1 MSFNHYC
8 NTNIKTL
15 QTLMVVGGGGKT
27 LIRPCSQGLREYKN

>member
-15 QTLMVVGGGGKT
+15 QTLMVVGGVKP
-27 LIRPCSQGLREYKN
+27 LSDLAFKGLGNIKIE